1 MPAKKQWLY
10 AREIW
15 GLEGMEPLS
24 TYDMGA
30 AGLQG
35 CVTAKGWYE
44 LGNPGSMAL
53 CLKQFSPTNIGTS
66 SGVSRRLSLAD
77 GEAAI
82 NVGDDL
88 KEIADMESF
97 DFAMRAMCHA
107 ARMAMHW
114 NYSFAALDGFL
125 RSSKYGQVELAGCT
139 NKVGE
144 LVNFVNHVLGLNAQN
159 WIAKEPFL
167 SAQDLKG
174 ELAMWAQS
182 RPSIPTRLHVG
193 QPSAAGTSSNKSW
206 NKNTG
211 YKGGQYQNQNQG
223 ARWPTQH
230 NLNNNRAVGGGGGGY
245 QRNNQKAG
253 GGSTGNSGGGGFQ
266 ANNSKIICRDFNLGQ
281 CNKHFS
287 ACTVQPS
294 GDKAWHICSA
304 IKSNG
309 NVCGSYHPA
318 IHHK

>member
-1 MPAKKQWLY
+1 MPAKKQWLL

-15 GLEGMEPLS
+15 GLEGVEPLS
-24 TYDMGA
+24 IYDMGA

-35 CVTAKGWYE
+35 CVTAKGWHE
-44 LGNPGSMAL
+44 LGNPGSLSL
-53 CLKQFSPTNIGTS
+53 CLKQFSPTNIGS
-66 SGVSRRLSLAD
+66 STGSKRFSLAD
-77 GEAAI
+77 GESAI
-82 NVGDDL
+82 NVSDDL

-125 RSSKYGQVELAGCT
+125 RSTKYGQVELAGCT
-139 NKVGE
+139 NKVTE

-167 SAQDLKG
+167 SAPDLKG
-174 ELAMWAQS
+174 EFAMWVQS
-182 RPSIPTRLHVG
+182 RPTIPSSLAANTSTASGSGLNKTWGKYTPNRGNFNQG
-193 QPSAAGTSSNKSW
+193 QGGSWSNR
-206 NKNTG
+206 NNTG
-211 YKGGQYQNQNQG
+211 NNNNSGYQKHTSERGTGASGTGSGGQTN
-223 ARWPTQH
+223 A
-230 NLNNNRAVGGGGGGY
+230 
-245 QRNNQKAG
+245 
-253 GGSTGNSGGGGFQ
+253 
-266 ANNSKIICRDFNLGQ
+266 SKIICHNWNLGH
-281 CNKHFS
+281 CNNHFT

-294 GDKAWHICSA
+294 GAKAWHICNA

-309 NVCGSYHPA
+309 YVCGSYHPA

>member
-1 MPAKKQWLY
+1 MPAKKQWLF

-15 GLEGMEPLS
+15 GLEGVEPLS

-35 CVTAKGWYE
+35 CVTAKGWHE
-44 LGNPGSMAL
+44 LGNPGSMSL
-53 CLKQFSPTNIGTS
+53 CLKQFSPTNIGSS
-66 SGVSRRLSLAD
+66 SGYSKRFSLAD
-77 GEAAI
+77 GETAI

-97 DFAMRAMCHA
+97 DLAMRALCHA

-139 NKVGE
+139 NKVAE

-167 SAQDLKG
+167 SAPDLKG
-174 ELAMWAQS
+174 EFAMWVQS
-182 RPSIPTRLHVG
+182 RPSIPSTL
-193 QPSAAGTSSNKSW
+193 AAGAPQTASGSGSGKPWGKYIPGKGNYTQSTGNYTQGQGSGWSSRGGAKSGGYQ
-206 NKNTG
+206 KNTG
-211 YKGGQYQNQNQG
+211 Q
-223 ARWPTQH
+223 R
-230 NLNNNRAVGGGGGGY
+230 GGG
-245 QRNNQKAG
+245 RNVT
-253 GGSTGNSGGGGFQ
+253 GGSGQSNMSR
-266 ANNSKIICRDFNLGQ
+266 IICRDWNLGH

-294 GDKAWHICSA
+294 GAKAWHICNVVKA
-304 IKSNG
+304 NG
-309 NVCGSYHPA
+309 FVCGSYHPA